1 MLKPIPFANAI
12 AVTTAALTVL
22 LWALRFL
29 LPPFFA
35 FFFNAQFFGADVASL
50 LPKEANLLLM
60 LAEFIALL
68 AGAWWIGWLWATLYN
83 RWAK

>member
-12 AVTTAALTVL
+12 AVTTATLAVFLFVLRALS
-22 LWALRFL
+22 
-29 LPPFFA
+29 PPFFI

-50 LPKEANLLLM
+50 LPKASNPLLV
-60 LAEFIALL
+60 LAELVALL
-68 AGAWWIGWLWATLYN
+68 AGAWAIGFVWATLYN